1 MLKQLI
7 LKWLFGDKSF
17 LPLDDSFEF
26 KAVERVEQLLARRY
40 NLEGVCSQVEDIQG
54 LVNDLEWKMDEL
66 REYDLWDMSRSIED
80 HTSAIET
87 LEERLDAIYSP
98 EGYELTLTAKVK
110 GVQDA

>member
-1 MLKQLI
+1 MKKLI
-7 LKWLFGDKSF
+7 LKWLG
-17 LPLDDSFEF
+17 LDQIVFTD
-26 KAVERVEQLLARRY
+26 AQIERVVESLLARRY
-40 NLEGVCSQVEDIQG
+40 DLEGVCSQVEDIQG
-54 LVNDLEWKMDEL
+54 LVDDLVWKMDEL

-110 GVQDA
+110 GVA

>member
-1 MLKQLI
+1 MKKLI
-7 LKWLFGDKSF
+7 LKWLG
-17 LPLDDSFEF
+17 LDQIVVTD
-26 KAVERVEQLLARRY
+26 AQIERVVESLLARRY
-40 NLEGVCSQVEDIQG
+40 DLEGVCSQVEDIQG
-54 LVNDLEWKMDEL
+54 LVDDLVWKMDEL

-110 GVQDA
+110 GVA

>member
-7 LKWLFGDKSF
+7 LKWLGLNQIVATD
-17 LPLDDSFEF
+17 EQ
-26 KAVERVEQLLARRY
+26 VERVLESLLARRY

-54 LVNDLEWKMDEL
+54 LVDNLEWKMDEL
-66 REYDLWDMSRSIED
+66 REYDPWDMSRSIED

-110 GVQDA
+110 GVQNG